1 MNKLI
6 LITGP
11 TGCGKS
17 KMAVE
22 IAKRINAEI
31 ISCDSMQIY
40 KGLNI
45 GTAKIT
51 KEEMQGIPHHMIDII
66 EPGISYSVTD
76 FVRDAKASL
85 ESIFA
90 KGKNAVMTGGT
101 GLYADSF
108 LKDIDFGSGSGA
120 NEEIRKELSL
130 FAEKNGAEALHALL
144 EEIDPESAEKISA
157 NNIKRVIR
165 AIEYYR
171 LTGEKISD
179 HDKRTREKPSPYDY
193 VYIVLTRDREELYE
207 RIDKRVD
214 EMVKGGLLEEAKA
227 FYDKNFSKDLTS
239 YQAIGYKELF
249 SYFDGECSLQDA
261 IDLVKLSSR
270 RYAKRQ
276 LTWFKRNKDSV
287 FVNLSDFETDGKATE
302 KIMEILREK
311 GVVS

>member
-120 NEEIRKELSL
+120 DEKIRKELSL

-214 EMVKGGLLEEAKA
+214 EMVKDGLLEEAKA
-227 FYDKNFSKDLTS
+227 FYDKNFSKGPTS
-239 YQAIGYKELF
+239 CQAIGYKELF

-261 IDLVKLSSR
+261 IDLIKLSSR

-287 FVNLSDFETDGKATE
+287 FVNLSDFETEDKATE